1 MYIHEFRVRN
11 QKKFVSFTS
20 SSSTIIGE
28 NSTEK
33 TNLFYSLRHLF
44 DKNLMS
50 RLSSNEF
57 PDCIESIELNSDLDS
72 NKATYSLI
80 FKPKKFIKS
89 KISFLSKELYS
100 LQTESE
106 KLEKTTKIN
115 NYNNSPDEVKKKE
128 KIYSRSFSSSD
139 WKVCGEKI

>member
-11 QKKFVSFTS
+11 QKKFISFTS
-20 SSSTIIGE
+20 SLSTIIGE
-28 NSTEK
+28 NSTGK

-44 DKNLMS
+44 
-50 RLSSNEF
+50 
-57 PDCIESIELNSDLDS
+57 
-72 NKATYSLI
+72 
-80 FKPKKFIKS
+80 
-89 KISFLSKELYS
+89 
-100 LQTESE
+100 SE
-106 KLEKTTKIN
+106 KSEKTTEIK